1 MGLPT
6 IEDPACTGAEN
17 RCLCA
22 TRLRITMGVMRRAAG
37 PGLVCSPSSRGW
49 SMRRVVHTA
58 ACERADEAA
67 DRWKALQGRGG
78 GVRCEDET
86 KWW

>member
-1 MGLPT
+1 
-6 IEDPACTGAEN
+6 
-17 RCLCA
+17 
-22 TRLRITMGVMRRAAG
+22 MGVRRAAG

-49 SMRRVVHTA
+49 SMGRVVHTA

-78 GVRCEDET
+78 GVGCDCVRTRRSGGSPGVWTLDCRHGDPAAMWVGAA
-86 KWW
+86 K